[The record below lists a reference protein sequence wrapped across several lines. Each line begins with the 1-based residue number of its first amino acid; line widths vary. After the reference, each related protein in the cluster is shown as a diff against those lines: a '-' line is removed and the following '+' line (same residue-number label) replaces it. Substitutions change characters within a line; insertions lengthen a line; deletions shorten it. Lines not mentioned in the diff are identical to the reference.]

1 MKRWIEPAGGAMSK
15 SFSNNILECRKS
27 MPATLKAVLL
37 QTGLLADVLDYPL
50 PLFTGGVRSCPRS
63 IQ

>member
-37 QTGLLADVLDYPL
+37 ETGLLSDALITLCLFL
-50 PLFTGGVRSCPRS
+50 PAAYTPARA
-63 IQ
+63 